1 MLAHRFETQD
11 SAGKDLIER
20 KLKQQ
25 VKALSSDREAVK
37 NWAPVDTAAEELAG
51 LPTFEA
57 ELVVSSVD
65 AKTEVEASDKSQV
78 HRPQAML
85 LKFESE
91 QAALKYLAR
100 AKENLCFLGFL
111 GPREIAQLLLLR
123 KGQADTASSH
133 FPHIENV
140 GSLSEDL

>member
-1 MLAHRFETQD
+1 
-11 SAGKDLIER
+11 
-20 KLKQQ
+20 
-25 VKALSSDREAVK
+25 
-37 NWAPVDTAAEELAG
+37 
-51 LPTFEA
+51 
-57 ELVVSSVD
+57 
-65 AKTEVEASDKSQV
+65 
-78 HRPQAML
+78 ML

-123 KGQADTASSH
+123 GGKADASASSH

-140 GSLSEDL
+140 GCLSEDLQKMLGTSALFKSVDLERLHLYADLRPQAAPKENQRELSHVVESIKHGPLLVPN